1 MFRSFGLPELAIIL
15 VIVMVLFGTT
25 RLPGIGKSL
34 GASMRAFK
42 QAITGEDKGL
52 IGADLSTDEASQD
65 QASTGEDKQVIGANR
80 STDEA
85 SQDLEGKT

>member
-42 QAITGEDKGL
+42 QAITGEDKEVL
-52 IGADLSTDEASQD
+52 EANRSTEEASQD
-65 QASTGEDKQVIGANR
+65 QAITVEDKQAIGANR

-85 SQDLEGKT
+85 AQDLEGKT

>member
-1 MFRSFGLPELAIIL
+1 MQPSGMMFASYRWRERCTMFRSFGLPELAIIL

-42 QAITGEDKGL
+42 QAITGEDKG
-52 IGADLSTDEASQD
+52 IMGADL
-65 QASTGEDKQVIGANR
+65 